1 MAWKSFNRHVGGKT
15 YRVINAGQTSSFAQ
29 TRFELELDDFLK
41 NRLPQQQLVFVK
53 KISLELLKKLVKKS
67 PVDTGRFRG
76 NWFVALDFP
85 DRTISDDTD
94 KTKTGRKTI
103 SRGRRVIEALQA
115 GHKVIISNNLPY
127 AVMLEYGWS
136 NQAPQGVVAVSLEE
150 VRAWADR
157 QK

>member
-1 MAWKSFNRHVGGKT
+1 MAWKSFNRHIGGKT

-76 NWFVALDFP
+76 NWFVAIDSP
-85 DRTISDDTD
+85 DRTASDDTD
-94 KTKTGRKTI
+94 SAGAKTI
-103 SRGRRVIEALQA
+103 SRGTRVIEALQA

>member
-1 MAWKSFNRHVGGKT
+1 MAWKSFNRHIGGKT
-15 YRVINAGQTSSFAQ
+15 YRVINAGATSSFAQ

-41 NRLPQQQLVFVK
+41 NRLPRRQLVFVR

-76 NWFVALDFP
+76 NWFVALDSP
-85 DRTISDDTD
+85 DRTASDDTD
-94 KTKTGRKTI
+94 AAGSKTI
-103 SRGRRVIEALQA
+103 SRGTRVIEALQA